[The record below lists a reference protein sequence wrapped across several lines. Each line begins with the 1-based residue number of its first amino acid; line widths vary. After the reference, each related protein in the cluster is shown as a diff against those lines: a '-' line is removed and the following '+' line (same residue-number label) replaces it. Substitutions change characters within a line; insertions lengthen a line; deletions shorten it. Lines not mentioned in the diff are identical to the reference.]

1 MTRVVAFL
9 DESPV
14 AAAVLT
20 TARAVAR
27 LLDAT
32 VDAIRVTPTTAPP
45 PGHERAGEIRLITGT
60 PESALVA
67 ELEAPDVAIGVIG
80 ARSLA
85 SKPEALGHVAT
96 TLILNASTP
105 LVVVPPGARPLS
117 VEGLVFLLP
126 LDGET
131 ETTYAAVPIASQLT
145 ARLGEVLTLHVFDS
159 STVPMFITSPHDQ
172 EVIAS
177 EFLARHSGECSDRMH
192 LRLGHA
198 ASEILDVAHQERVGA
213 IVLTWNQDLSPGRA
227 QVIQRLLRE
236 SPVPVVLQPGG
247 AERRNRSEEYREPLA
262 NPTDPA

>member
-14 AAAVLT
+14 AAAVMT
-20 TARAVAR
+20 TAKAVAR

-32 VDAIRVTPTTAPP
+32 VDPIRVTATLPPTAGPE
-45 PGHERAGEIRLITGT
+45 GAGEQGAGGIRLIPGA
-60 PESALVA
+60 PESALA
-67 ELEAPDVAIGVIG
+67 DELEAPDVAIGVIG
-80 ARSLA
+80 SRSLT
-85 SKPEALGHVAT
+85 SKPEAIGHVAT
-96 TLILNASTP
+96 TLILNTSAT

-117 VEGLVFLLP
+117 VDDLVFLLP
-126 LDGET
+126 LDGEY
-131 ETTYAAVPIASQLT
+131 ETTNAAVPVASWLT
-145 ARLGEVLTLHVFDS
+145 ARIGEVLTLHVFDS

-198 ASEILDVAHQERVGA
+198 ASEILDVAQEEDVGA
-213 IVLTWNQDLSPGRA
+213 IVLTWRQDLSPGRA

-236 SPVPVVLQPGG
+236 SPVPIVLQPIVSG
-247 AERRNRSEEYREPLA
+247 SPSKS
-262 NPTDPA
+262 